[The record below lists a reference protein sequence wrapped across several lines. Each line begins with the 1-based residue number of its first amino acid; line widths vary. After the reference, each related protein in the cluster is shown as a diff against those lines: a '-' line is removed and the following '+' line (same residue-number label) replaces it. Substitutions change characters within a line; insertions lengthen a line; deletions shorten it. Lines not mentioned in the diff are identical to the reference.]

1 MLIALGYDHR
11 GKNMARQLVT
21 EVFWPTESVV
31 EDSDILAVRQRLLQK
46 DPGENSFSGILF
58 EEHNGNG
65 ESDLRNDGRVRPD
78 YWEGA
83 LLIEGD
89 FNGRKFIGQRIE
101 FLKSSK
107 YLQYNPRCASD
118 KAANSNF
125 LHIDYPDV
133 AAAVA
138 EKVSH
143 KQVDFGILIDGT
155 GIGMSVVANKFR
167 GVRAAV
173 CFNHTAAELS
183 RRHNNANVLCL
194 PGEMLGKM
202 SIATMVSCWLMT
214 PYEGERHQRRLDKI
228 SLIEEKTGL

>member
-21 EVFWPTESVV
+21 EVFWPTESVA
-31 EDSDILAVRQRLLQK
+31 EDSAIMDVRRRLLQK
-46 DPGENSFSGILF
+46 DPGENSFSGILI
-58 EEHNGNG
+58 EERNG
-65 ESDLRNDGRVRPD
+65 ESDLRNEGRVRSD

-83 LLIEGD
+83 LLIGGD
-89 FNGRKFIGQRIE
+89 FKGKNFIGQKIE

-107 YLQYNPRCASD
+107 YLQYNPPVMGE
-118 KAANSNF
+118 KTANSNF

-138 EKVSH
+138 EKVSR
-143 KQVDFGILIDGT
+143 KEVDYGILIDGT

-167 GVRAAV
+167 GVRAAL

-202 SIATMVSCWLMT
+202 SIATMVTCWLSAT
-214 PYEGERHQRRLDKI
+214 YEGERHQRRLDKI
-228 SLIEEKTGL
+228 AQIEEKTGL